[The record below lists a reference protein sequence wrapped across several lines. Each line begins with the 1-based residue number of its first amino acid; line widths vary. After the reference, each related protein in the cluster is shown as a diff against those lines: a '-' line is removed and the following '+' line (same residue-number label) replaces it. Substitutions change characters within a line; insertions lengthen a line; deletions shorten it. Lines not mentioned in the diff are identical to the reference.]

1 MCRVRA
7 HNSSRQYNL
16 IIKKKKK
23 KAERGG
29 RDTQQKNKE
38 AARITVV
45 VGNKK
50 DACADLLSLL
60 WLEAKK
66 CGGGAGKKMC
76 FCSAAEMVLNEWI
89 SHIL

>member
-1 MCRVRA
+1 
-7 HNSSRQYNL
+7 
-16 IIKKKKK
+16 
-23 KAERGG
+23 
-29 RDTQQKNKE
+29 
-38 AARITVV
+38 VV

-50 DACADLLSLL
+50 DACADLLSL